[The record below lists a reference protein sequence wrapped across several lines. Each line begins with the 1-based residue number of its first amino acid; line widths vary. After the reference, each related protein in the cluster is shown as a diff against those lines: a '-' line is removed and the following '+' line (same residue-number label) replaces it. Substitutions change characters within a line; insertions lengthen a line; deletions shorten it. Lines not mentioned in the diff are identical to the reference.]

1 VVSLIVVAGI
11 PPPPFLTEP
20 IMESLAE
27 LVERTETAAYAE
39 NVNEKELT
47 LLKWKLQDR
56 IMEQLMLIDEDILQ
70 FISVNI
76 DDNLRQPWGDMAQ
89 DDMDE

>member
-1 VVSLIVVAGI
+1 
-11 PPPPFLTEP
+11 
-20 IMESLAE
+20 MESLAE